1 MKKTINFEALKSLHI
16 PNAYDMDVLELTE
29 LGNIALDNPAV
40 LMDVIYDAYKLGFER
55 GKKKILNDKR
65 RSRKAS

>member
-1 MKKTINFEALKSLHI
+1 MKKTIDFEALKSLHI
-16 PNAYDMDVLELTE
+16 PNAYDMDVLELSE